1 MKLVFSKILPAKQDD
16 IFCYCLVLVAL
27 LPIIYLLLDQKH
39 SYMVL
44 NYFALIIFAAVFIF
58 LATRA
63 VIKKQKITIF
73 KSKAF
78 IILTVMYLLMFMST
92 FFAYNQVAA
101 WLGFYRGY
109 LCEISIFQY
118 IFYYVVAVFAI
129 NMKKENIIY
138 LLNLILAVST
148 IIIIV
153 QFIKQDYH
161 YGFVNRNHTGFY
173 LSITTMLAVGLFLY
187 SKEIIT
193 SISLA
198 LVMLMHFTSLS
209 LNSSFGPMVGV
220 IAFFILGLVY
230 ILIHKRELLL
240 RFGIVLLCFLSVV
253 AFFDY
258 VPKARNLKCEPETT
272 VEKIVGVSVVVLN
285 KVGIISDAQ
294 YENINVVDGSDG
306 WGRLAMWER
315 CLENMK
321 ERPIFGIGVA
331 SWKTYNTDMTL
342 QTPHNEFLQYGTFA
356 GIPCLIAYLVL
367 IFYLFVK
374 FRKNHKNMSSLSA
387 IIFGA
392 MLVYLIQSI
401 FGSVMPFTAPLFYM
415 TLGLAIKG
423 VDFAI

>member
-1 MKLVFSKILPAKQDD
+1 MKLILAKLLPAKKDD
-16 IFCYCLVLVAL
+16 IFCYCLILVTL
-27 LPIIYLLLDQKH
+27 LPIIYLLFDQKH

-109 LCEISIFQY
+109 LCELSIFQY
-118 IFYYVVAVFAI
+118 IFYYVVAVVAI

-138 LLNLILAVST
+138 LLNLVLVVSS
-148 IIIIV
+148 IIIIA
-153 QFIKQDYH
+153 QFVKQDYH

-187 SKEIIT
+187 SKNVIK
-193 SISLA
+193 SIVLA
-198 LVMLMHFTSLS
+198 LVMIMHFISLS

-220 IAFFILGLVY
+220 IVFFVLGLIY
-230 ILIHKRELLL
+230 ILIHKREILLK
-240 RFGIVLLCFLSVV
+240 FIIVLVCFLSVV

-258 VPKARNLKCEPETT
+258 VPKARELKCEPETT
-272 VEKIVGVSVVVLN
+272 IEKIVGVSVVVLN
-285 KVGIISDAQ
+285 KAGIISDAQ
-294 YENINVVDGSDG
+294 YEDFNVVDGSDG
-306 WGRLAMWER
+306 WGRLAMWQR

-331 SWKTYNTDMTL
+331 SWKSYNTDMRL

-356 GIPCLIAYLVL
+356 GIPCLLAYLVL
-367 IFYLFVK
+367 IFYLFIK
-374 FRKNHKNMSSLSA
+374 FRKNHKNMSSLLV

-392 MLVYLIQSI
+392 LLVYLVQSI
-401 FGSVMPFTAPLFYM
+401 FGSVMPFTAPLFYII
-415 TLGLAIKG
+415 LGLAIKG
-423 VDFAI
+423 VDFSV